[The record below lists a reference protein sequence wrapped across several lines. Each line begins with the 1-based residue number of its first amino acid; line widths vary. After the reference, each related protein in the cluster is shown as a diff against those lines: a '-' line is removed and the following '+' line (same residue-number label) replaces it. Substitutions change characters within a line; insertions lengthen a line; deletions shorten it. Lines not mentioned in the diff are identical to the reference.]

1 MTTHFIFPKPQ
12 SEDTFED
19 MVCDIFAR
27 KFNNPNLQRYGRS
40 GQAQDGIDVVGTK
53 YIVGQNHQEG
63 HLVAIQCKNHVA
75 NIADKKL
82 QGEVEAE
89 LDKLEKTALPVRKY
103 LFVTSADTSAS
114 VQNHVINL
122 NANRLQVG
130 KCGVEILFWD
140 YVVASLYEYPDLLY
154 KYFSRFLPTQKLEN
168 LLLPD
173 LHQNTRQTLNLTIAN
188 LLDTTQQESLLEQ
201 LQDIAWKNLLDVPA
215 LAPYNLYL
223 GLSTK
228 RDVDFSQQVDLH
240 VDFSTLF
247 QNVDD
252 LEGKYTQI
260 VSALFNLAILLSDS
274 FFARQVTIYSDIEIN
289 LALLLGRVFRR
300 HKLDMRMVFKDWIW
314 TSNYRDVP
322 VVLPNILEDG
332 PRIDSLDTQAAAFVF
347 NATSRTN
354 ILDDVT
360 RNLALWSKKPQFVV
374 SYHLQQNGIT
384 SSAHALSVA
393 KSIAAKLQN
402 METWG
407 VRTIH
412 LFLVMPKPLAA
423 LIGYHLDTLNV
434 EIHLYFMGPDRQTYL
449 KTGVL
454 TNNTFTL

>member
-1 MTTHFIFPKPQ
+1 
-12 SEDTFED
+12 
-19 MVCDIFAR
+19 
-27 KFNNPNLQRYGRS
+27 
-40 GQAQDGIDVVGTK
+40 
-53 YIVGQNHQEG
+53 
-63 HLVAIQCKNHVA
+63 
-75 NIADKKL
+75 
-82 QGEVEAE
+82 
-89 LDKLEKTALPVRKY
+89 
-103 LFVTSADTSAS
+103 
-114 VQNHVINL
+114 
-122 NANRLQVG
+122 
-130 KCGVEILFWD
+130 
-140 YVVASLYEYPDLLY
+140 VVASLYEYPDLLY

-173 LHQNTRQTLNLTIAN
+173 LHQNTRHTLSLSVAD
-188 LLDTTQQESLLEQ
+188 LLAATQQEPLRDQ
-201 LQDIAWKNLLDVPA
+201 LQDVARQNLLGVPA

-228 RDVDFSQQVDLH
+228 RDINFSQQVDLH
-240 VDFSTLF
+240 IDFSPLF

-252 LEGKYTQI
+252 LEDKYTQI
-260 VSALFNLAILLSDS
+260 VSALFNLAVLLSNP

-314 TSNYRDVP
+314 TSNYQDVP

-332 PRIDSLDTQAAAFVF
+332 PRIDDSDNQAAAFVF

-360 RNLALWSKKPQFVV
+360 HNLALWSEKPQFIV
-374 SYHLQQNGIT
+374 SYHLQQNGIA